1 MNTPRGRGN
10 ASRHERSLVFGGAR
24 SLWTRAFS
32 RLVSCQKRR
41 KIGLIAPDRLS
52 SIHMKLYAPPLILKP
67 GLLTSQDCL
76 RPTRAEIDLET
87 IASNLQVIRRHLDDT
102 KIIAVVKAD
111 AYGHGV
117 EPVALRLQEC
127 GVDGFG
133 VALAEEGIELRQAGV
148 EVPVLILNGVHG
160 DAHRA
165 MIDYRLTPVLYELR
179 EARAFQVAAR
189 AGERVAAHLKIDTG
203 MGRLGVPLRELPA
216 FLSALRELP
225 AIHISGVM
233 THLADAE
240 GDETTTRAQ
249 LARFEEGLAMIRAH
263 GFSPDVIHTA
273 NTAGALRFS
282 ETRGSWARIGIGLY
296 GHSLHSGY
304 ESELE
309 LAMRLRT
316 EIISIRTIQPGER
329 VGYSGTFTAKRE
341 TRVATL
347 ALGYGDGL
355 ARGLSN
361 RGHALVRGVRCP
373 IIGNISMDLTGID
386 VTALPDVDV
395 GEEAVLFGRQGDAVL
410 SLGEVAEAAGI
421 LPYEVLTNIS
431 RRVPRFY
438 LAKKSE
444 ADSAS

>member
-1 MNTPRGRGN
+1 
-10 ASRHERSLVFGGAR
+10 
-24 SLWTRAFS
+24 
-32 RLVSCQKRR
+32 
-41 KIGLIAPDRLS
+41 
-52 SIHMKLYAPPLILKP
+52 MKLYAPPLILKP
-67 GLLTSQDCL
+67 GLLTSKDCL

-87 IASNLQVIRRHLDDT
+87 IASNLRVIRRHLGET

-133 VALAEEGIELRQAGV
+133 VALAEEGIELRQAGI

-165 MIDYRLTPVLYELR
+165 MIEYKLTPVLYELR
-179 EARAFQVAAR
+179 EAQAFQAA
-189 AGERVAAHLKIDTG
+189 AKTGERVAAHLKIDTG
-203 MGRLGVPLRELPA
+203 MSRLGVPLRSLPA
-216 FLSALRELP
+216 FLEELKKFP
-225 AIHISGVM
+225 AIQLTGAM

-240 GDETTTRAQ
+240 GDEETTRAQ
-249 LARFEEGLAMIRAH
+249 LARFEEGIKLLRAYGH
-263 GFSPDVIHTA
+263 DPHVIHTG

-296 GHSLHSGY
+296 GFSLHAGY

-316 EIISIRTIQPGER
+316 EIISIRTILPGER

-341 TRVATL
+341 TKVATL

-355 ARGLSN
+355 PRGLSN
-361 RGHALVRGVRCP
+361 RGHALVRGIRCP

-386 VTALPDVDV
+386 VTAIPDVEL
-395 GEEAVLFGRQGDAVL
+395 GEEAVLFGRQGESVL
-410 SLGEVAEAAGI
+410 TLGEVASAAGI
-421 LPYEVLTNIS
+421 LPYEVLTNVS

-438 LAKKSE
+438 LAKNAE
-444 ADSAS
+444 AGEDS

>member
-1 MNTPRGRGN
+1 M
-10 ASRHERSLVFGGAR
+10 
-24 SLWTRAFS
+24 
-32 RLVSCQKRR
+32 C
-41 KIGLIAPDRLS
+41 
-52 SIHMKLYAPPLILKP
+52 
-67 GLLTSQDCL
+67 
-76 RPTRAEIDLET
+76 
-87 IASNLQVIRRHLDDT
+87 
-102 KIIAVVKAD
+102 VVKAD

-165 MIDYRLTPVLYELR
+165 MIDYKLTPVLYELR
-179 EARAFQVAAR
+179 EARAFQAAAR
-189 AGERVAAHLKIDTG
+189 EGERVRAHIKIDTG
-203 MGRLGVPLRELPA
+203 MGRLGVPLRELSD
-216 FLSALRELP
+216 FLIALRELP
-225 AIHISGVM
+225 AIQLSGVM

-240 GDETTTRAQ
+240 GDEATTRAQ
-249 LARFEEGLAMIRAH
+249 LARFEEGLAMIRAAGH
-263 GFSPDVIHTA
+263 SPEIIHTA
-273 NTAGALRFS
+273 NTAGALRFE

-316 EIISIRTIQPGER
+316 EIISVRTVLPGER
-329 VGYSGTFTAKRE
+329 VGYSGTFTAARE
-341 TRVATL
+341 TKVATL

-355 ARGLSN
+355 PRGLSN

-386 VTALPDVDV
+386 VSAIPGVEV
-395 GEEAVLFGRQGDAVL
+395 GEEAVLFGRQGESVL
-410 SLGEVAEAAGI
+410 KLGEVAGAAGI
-421 LPYEVLTNIS
+421 LPYEVLTNVS

-438 LAKKSE
+438 LAKKSK
-444 ADSAS
+444 ADGAS